1 MDSIDHLQAS
11 GRPSL
16 RRELQLHG
24 PRPTPL
30 KVSKDSHKIK
40 KPPLAPQHQTQ
51 NAKPAPPAQHR
62 PPVIIY
68 TLSPKVFHIKANEFM
83 SMVQRLT
90 GLHSCTS
97 AGDNTGVGALS
108 PAARLA
114 VVEKTAGA
122 SAVVKPEDDMDVME
136 QLGIND
142 GVRLAGPSP
151 TGILSPVP
159 SSLLPPVSPN
169 LFSLLPD
176 ASSLNFLHELS
187 PVFHGNSNGNGSFF
201 AISPGNL
208 LSTALVPSPST
219 YWDLFNNLK
228 DF

>member
-1 MDSIDHLQAS
+1 
-11 GRPSL
+11 
-16 RRELQLHG
+16 
-24 PRPTPL
+24 
-30 KVSKDSHKIK
+30 
-40 KPPLAPQHQTQ
+40 
-51 NAKPAPPAQHR
+51 
-62 PPVIIY
+62 
-68 TLSPKVFHIKANEFM
+68 M

-90 GLHSCTS
+90 GLHSSTS
-97 AGDNTGVGALS
+97 AGNNTGVGALS

-142 GVRLAGPSP
+142 GFRLAGPSP

-187 PVFHGNSNGNGSFF
+187 PVFHGNSSFF